1 MHCEKSY
8 ISNENIIL
16 KFETKSSWAFFF
28 FHCKNLKK
36 SENFNNAIFVE
47 YILTDFSS
55 LKSKRRKFKLFSQVR
70 DWLHLTNIVMTRL
83 CIFISYKSYFN
94 CYISSRLLPISPPPL
109 PMLNRYPTKQPLS
122 RCRDCIRRHP
132 GGRLTA

>member
-1 MHCEKSY
+1 MS
-8 ISNENIIL
+8 
-16 KFETKSSWAFFF
+16 FFF

-55 LKSKRRKFKLFSQVR
+55 LKSKQRKFKLFSQVR

-94 CYISSRLLPISPPPL
+94 CYISSRLLPISPPPF
-109 PMLNRYPTKQPLS
+109 PCSIDTPPNNPFHAVATAYAAIREADSRRRNSSVKLNKDIYFV
-122 RCRDCIRRHP
+122 
-132 GGRLTA
+132 LTN

>member
-1 MHCEKSY
+1 MKTLY
-8 ISNENIIL
+8 WNQ
-16 KFETKSSWAFFF
+16 KFMSFFF

-94 CYISSRLLPISPPPL
+94 CYISSRLLPISPPP
-109 PMLNRYPTKQPLS
+109 PSHAKSIPHQTTPFTLS
-122 RCRDCIRRHP
+122 RLHTPPSGRPTHGVEIHP
-132 GGRLTA
+132 